1 MSDAP
6 PDFAAMAGPER
17 VDPTR
22 APLERV
28 LSGFDELARAILD
41 SAAPDK
47 YHRLKRCAEQ
57 AANARCA
64 LGAESLRDFADGG
77 PGYAGDGVD
86 GGFLRPAG
94 LGFVPQVPPVQ
105 DVYREIIGLAKPY
118 LDAMLEVAKARSA
131 AAARA
136 AEPDPMDWTYEVE
149 RLSRLRH
156 QFESGSDELKAVDL
170 RIRDLTLRS
179 VRKPG
184 DESAGGATMAASV
197 GEFLSN
203 PKEAA
208 PCPSA

>member
-77 PGYAGDGVD
+77 PGYAGDGV
-86 GGFLRPAG
+86 GGFLRPAR
-94 LGFVPQVPPVQ
+94 LDFVPQVPPVQ

-118 LDAMLEVAKARSA
+118 LDLLTEQ
-131 AAARA
+131 ARA
-136 AEPDPMDWTYEVE
+136 RAEAAKKHERDPMEWTYEVE
-149 RLSRLRH
+149 RLSRIRH
-156 QFESGSDELKAVDL
+156 QFVPGSDELKAVDL

-179 VRKPG
+179 VGKP
-184 DESAGGATMAASV
+184 EI
-197 GEFLSN
+197 E
-203 PKEAA
+203 EAKS
-208 PCPSA
+208 CPSV